1 MKIAFGGVTKKA
13 RVARYTPFGV
23 TQVGKQ
29 SAIYDMVPVLI
40 IFKKGV
46 MLDFRQ
52 PISVLVDQENQQI
65 IFAIDTPPSK
75 LIADSQSRL
84 DIAEFSLTTP
94 MDIQHEANTVHIR
107 LK

>member
-1 MKIAFGGVTKKA
+1 
-13 RVARYTPFGV
+13 
-23 TQVGKQ
+23 
-29 SAIYDMVPVLI
+29 VPALI
-40 IFKKGV
+40 ILKKGV

-52 PISVLVDQENQQI
+52 AIPVLVDQEKQQI

-75 LIADSQSRL
+75 LIVDSQNKL

-94 MDIQHEANTVHIR
+94 MDIQPEANTVHIR